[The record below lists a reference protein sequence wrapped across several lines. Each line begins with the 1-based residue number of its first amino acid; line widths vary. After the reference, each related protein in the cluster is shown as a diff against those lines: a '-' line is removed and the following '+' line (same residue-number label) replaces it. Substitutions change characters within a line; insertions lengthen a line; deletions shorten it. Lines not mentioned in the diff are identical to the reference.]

1 MPQIKLSIM
10 LHISNRCA
18 VLAMAL
24 GLMCGEADANLNL
37 LYTIE
42 NNDFGSGGAAGGM
55 RSGGGERRRDDLD
68 SDRRWLVPL

>member
-1 MPQIKLSIM
+1 MPQIKPSIM

-42 NNDFGSGGAAGGM
+42 NNLPS
-55 RSGGGERRRDDLD
+55 S
-68 SDRRWLVPL
+68 LVRQVEESADEMIWIATEDGL